1 MWKLLSCVWL
11 FEIPWTVQSMNFS
24 RSEYWS
30 GYSFPPL
37 GDLPNPGIKTR
48 SPALRADSLPVEP
61 QGKPKNTG
69 ASSLSLLQWIFPTQE
84 SNQGL
89 LHCRQILY
97 QLSYEGSSLF
107 DMTGTKVTGRDQSE
121 CENSLAQ
128 LWIAWR
134 QSCRPLGQQFSYFD
148 VEGLLRSRL
157 PVPPFRVSN
166 FVGVGWGQ
174 KSAILTN
181 SWMMP
186 MLLIQGP
193 QFENRWTR

>member
-1 MWKLLSCVWL
+1 MSNSLRPHGLYSAWNS
-11 FEIPWTVQSMNFS
+11 PGQS
-24 RSEYWS
+24 
-30 GYSFPPL
+30 
-37 GDLPNPGIKTR
+37 
-48 SPALRADSLPVEP
+48 
-61 QGKPKNTG
+61 TG
-69 ASSLSLLQWIFPTQE
+69 VGSLSLLQWIFPTQE

-97 QLSYEGSSLF
+97 QLSYQGSSLF

-193 QFENRWTR
+193 QFENRRTR